1 MEHSK
6 GHLVARAE
14 EANRLLN
21 GPIMKEAFAEAEA
34 VFMEEWKQADTV
46 ARREMCWAKVAG
58 LEEVRRHLR
67 RVKSQGEHAS
77 LSPDR

>member
-1 MEHSK
+1 MEHSR
-6 GHLVARAE
+6 GHLIARAE

-21 GPIMKEAFAEAEA
+21 GPIMQEAFAEAEA
-34 VFMEEWKQADTV
+34 LFIREWKEAETP
-46 ARREMCWAKVAG
+46 ARREICWAKVAG
-58 LEEVRRHLR
+58 LDEVRRHLR

>member
-1 MEHSK
+1 MEHSR

-34 VFMEEWKQADTV
+34 LFVKSWKESKTPEA
-46 ARREMCWAKVAG
+46 REMCWAKVAG
-58 LEEVRRHLR
+58 LDEVRRHLR
-67 RVKSQGEHAS
+67 RVKSQGEYAS
-77 LSPDR
+77 LNTDE